1 MLLFRLHF
9 ISLPS
14 RHLCVGVCARS
25 HSKEMGKWI
34 DWNFVFICLSLLF
47 FSCVCMLCWCCGS
60 CYCSLSFQ
68 HCLCWAYVQR
78 IWVPISRWSRTKS
91 TIEYRTIQFELFDA
105 RFVLTAHTSHTHT
118 RNQQA
123 IINGTFHSCTRTGDA
138 NELAKCRPHRLR
150 TSRNNLLRCR

>member
-14 RHLCVGVCARS
+14 RHLCVCVCALSFQRDGQMNWLEFRS
-25 HSKEMGKWI
+25 Y
-34 DWNFVFICLSLLF
+34 LSFSSF
-47 FSCVCMLCWCCGS
+47 FSCVCMFCWCCGS

-91 TIEYRTIQFELFDA
+91 TFEYRTIQFELFDA